1 MLKVSQISLKH
12 RLHNISFEMNAG
24 ECWHVLGQN
33 GAGKSSLFDAISGL
47 VTIDSGSIEIDETN
61 ISTISIAELS
71 SRLAYLQQKYTLSF
85 SLKVDELLDFY
96 AGHKEVPA
104 DIEKALSLSP
114 LMSRSLQSLS
124 GGEQQRV
131 HIARCLMQVWHSIER
146 GEAIILLDEPIQSL
160 DVAHQ
165 ENALTLFK
173 YFAGIGNLV
182 VLSIHDVN
190 LSLRFSD
197 HVLMLKNK
205 TDHQYGKSE
214 DVMNAKNIT
223 ELYDYPFGEL
233 KNEQNAEKIFIR
245 AQL

>member
-1 MLKVSQISLKH
+1 MS
-12 RLHNISFEMNAG
+12 AG

-71 SRLAYLQQKYTLSF
+71 SRLAYLQQKYALSF
-85 SLKVDELLDFY
+85 ALKVDELLDFY
-96 AGHKEVPA
+96 AGNKQVPA

-131 HIARCLMQVWHSIER
+131 HIARCLMQVWHSIQR
-146 GEAIILLDEPIQSL
+146 GEALILLDEPIQSL

-165 ENALTLFK
+165 EKALTLFK

-223 ELYDYPFGEL
+223 ELYDYPFDEL